1 MSFHT
6 QNKVLIEDTYTV
18 GVKKMTTSVLWFF
31 LASKKIWDLSING
44 ARMTH
49 LEVCRLWNLFDI
61 ERRLQQWS
69 LMLLVNRRTWTG
81 EVHLHS

>member
-31 LASKKIWDLSING
+31 LASKKIWDLSMHG
-44 ARMTH
+44 ARMWQNSA
-49 LEVCRLWNLFDI
+49 VY
-61 ERRLQQWS
+61 
-69 LMLLVNRRTWTG
+69 
-81 EVHLHS
+81 